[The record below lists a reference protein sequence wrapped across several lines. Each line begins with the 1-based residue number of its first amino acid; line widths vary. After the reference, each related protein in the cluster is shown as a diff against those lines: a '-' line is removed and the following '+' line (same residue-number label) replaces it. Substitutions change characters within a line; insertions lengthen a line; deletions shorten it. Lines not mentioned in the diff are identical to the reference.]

1 MRKELYML
9 RCFLGVDVG
18 TTALKVIAA
27 EHTGRIIAR
36 SYEEYPLSHP
46 RPDWAEQDAEIIWKT
61 LLKEVEK
68 VSKQMTPQQ
77 REGIRGIALSTQR
90 STMVPVDSAG
100 VPLRK
105 AITWMDG
112 RSGTECAALAESVG
126 KETVY
131 QNTGNTI
138 STIWTLSYILWLRS
152 HERELFEETSCFANI
167 HAFLMRRL
175 GCDGYYLD
183 YSNAGETMMFDPL
196 KKTWSSRMLDYAGV
210 DESKLPKLVDSGKM
224 IGILDKELAQRWGV
238 PETVRL
244 ISGGGDQQCAA
255 LGCSVAEEGDIS
267 IGMGTAANILALSA
281 SCLKDRESILIANPS
296 VLPGKW
302 FLEGSMIA
310 CGPILNWV
318 KDMAYQGEPADC
330 VYQVMN
336 EEAERLSV
344 PGAHG
349 VMLLPHFQGAG
360 CPYWNEKAR
369 GVFSG
374 ITLSTLR
381 ADLVRAVF
389 EGLALDI
396 GKSLQ
401 KLGENGIRPK
411 RIFLTGGASKSD
423 VWCQIQSD
431 IYGLPVFVPQN
442 PDVAAI
448 GALILAALGEGTIDT
463 LQKGMDAF
471 VRIKKKYEPDLEKHR
486 FYQSLMKESD
496 DLYRRIA
503 GV

>member
-1 MRKELYML
+1 ML
-9 RCFLGVDVG
+9 KCFLGIDVG

-27 EHTGRIIAR
+27 EYTGRIIAKG
-36 SYEEYPLSHP
+36 YEEYPLLHP

-68 VSKQMTPQQ
+68 VSQQMTPEQ
-77 REGIRGIALSTQR
+77 REGLGGISLSTQR
-90 STMVPVDSAG
+90 STMVPVNLEG
-100 VPLRK
+100 TPLRK

-112 RSGTECAALAESVG
+112 RSGVECAALAESMG
-126 KETVY
+126 KEAVY

-152 HERELFEETSCFANI
+152 HEYELFEETSCFANI

-183 YSNAGETMMFDPL
+183 YSNAGETMMFDPQ
-196 KKTWSSRMLDYAGV
+196 KKVWSPRMLEYAGL
-210 DESKLPKLVDSGKM
+210 DESKLPKLVDSGKV
-224 IGILDKELAQRWGV
+224 IGKLNKELARRWGF

-255 LGCSVAEEGDIS
+255 LGCSVVEEGDIS
-267 IGMGTAANILALSA
+267 IGMGTAANILALSE
-281 SCLKDRESILIANPS
+281 SCLKDKESILIANPS

-318 KDMAYQGEPADC
+318 RDMAYQGEPTDC

-374 ITLSTLR
+374 ITLSTSR

-401 KLGENGIRPK
+401 KLRENGIRPK
-411 RIFLTGGASKSD
+411 RVFLTGGASKSD

-448 GALILAALGEGTIDT
+448 GAVILAALGEGTIDT
-463 LQKGMDAF
+463 LQKGLDVF
-471 VRIKKKYEPDLEKHR
+471 VSIKKKYEPDFERHR

-496 DLYRRIA
+496 NLYRRIE
-503 GV
+503 GIC